1 MMNTLIGLL
10 IIAVGSM
17 GQSSS
22 YVPIN
27 KIKEWSWEN
36 FWLTQGVFAWL
47 IFPFLGALLATSL
60 PEMFVIY
67 KANSAAAW
75 QAIGYGALWGVGG
88 LTFGDRKSV
97 V

>member
-1 MMNTLIGLL
+1 MNILFGLI

-36 FWLTQGVFAWL
+36 FWLTQGVFAW
-47 IFPFLGALLATSL
+47 IVFPFLGALIAMPLSDML
-60 PEMFVIY
+60 GVY
-67 KANSAAAW
+67 SANSTASL
-75 QAIGYGALWGVGG
+75 QAIGYGALWGIG
-88 LTFGDRKSV
+88 
-97 V
+97 

>member
-1 MMNTLIGLL
+1 MNIILGLL

-47 IFPFLGALLATSL
+47 IFPFFGSNHCQL
-60 PEMFVIY
+60 
-67 KANSAAAW
+67 SAR
-75 QAIGYGALWGVGG
+75 I
-88 LTFGDRKSV
+88 D
-97 V
+97 